1 MKFFLTE
8 GYMHTQGWV
17 LRQTGQGGQS
27 KMIGQEEDKD
37 REASPL

>member
-1 MKFFLTE
+1 MNFVLTE
-8 GYMHTQGWV
+8 RYIPTHVRV

-37 REASPL
+37 R